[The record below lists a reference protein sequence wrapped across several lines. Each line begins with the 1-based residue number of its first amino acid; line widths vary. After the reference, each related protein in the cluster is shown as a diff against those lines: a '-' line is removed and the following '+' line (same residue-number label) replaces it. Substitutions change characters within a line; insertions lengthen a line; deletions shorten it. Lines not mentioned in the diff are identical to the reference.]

1 LEKKVEPNSVLGKA
15 INYMVTHWEKLTLF
29 LKVAGVPL
37 DNTICER
44 ALKMAILL
52 RKNALFYKTEAGA
65 AVGDLLMSVIAT
77 CRANGINPFEYL
89 VAIQENADAVAKA
102 PAKWLPWVYR
112 ETVQQGL
119 SPPNTS

>member
-1 LEKKVEPNSVLGKA
+1 LRIPEASLRWRGSSWFRSLFLEKKVEPNSVLGKA

-52 RKNALFYKTEAGA
+52 RKNALLCAAPHYVESRACEPHQGRAEA
-65 AVGDLLMSVIAT
+65 LCS
-77 CRANGINPFEYL
+77 
-89 VAIQENADAVAKA
+89 
-102 PAKWLPWVYR
+102 
-112 ETVQQGL
+112 
-119 SPPNTS
+119 SS